1 MKQPEASGPPR
12 RAPKPSPLTSSWTEP
27 LPTDVI
33 QYVYLWRAE
42 KERGLEDGRKIRPCL
57 VLSTFRARGQLRVI
71 TAPITTRNQRSEERR
86 GGKEGV
92 STCRSRGTAYHKKK
106 KKTMTN

>member
-33 QYVYLWRAE
+33 QYVYLWRAA

-71 TAPITTRNQRSEERR
+71 TAPITTLNYDPGLPLPLPPRVPDTL
-86 GGKEGV
+86 GLHA
-92 STCRSRGTAYHKKK
+92 RSRPVWKH
-106 KKTMTN
+106 